1 MWPSGLVFRRNGMKH
16 SSVGL
21 ICKSV
26 FTVMGL
32 LTTQSVMAAGFYIS
46 EVGTP
51 LSLGTAG
58 AANPTNNISA
68 DSSWTNPAG
77 MTGLDKSEM
86 LAGFQV
92 VSPKIEFDSSSA
104 STGNGGDGGNAGNT
118 VAIPSFFYVGAVTDR
133 LRLGIS
139 SAGLMGGGVDYGDGF
154 TGRYATSL
162 AELGAVGISPAIGFK
177 VNDRFSVGAGVSI
190 IYTRFDMDVAINQSA
205 VDAPDG
211 KFKIVKADDWGYQP
225 YLGLTWHVTDRA
237 MLGLVYR
244 AEMDVNLEGD
254 AKIHDWNL
262 PVPKPKANSIDVDW
276 DNPQTAKLGL
286 KYVLDDKNLLFLSAG
301 WEDWSKFS
309 SNTLALEGGALNPEI
324 RLDRKFDD
332 TWNAGI
338 ALAHHEGGHATSIGL
353 SYESSPVS
361 DSDRTLD
368 LPFEEL
374 YKLSFAYAWQGHKDL
389 DFSLGSTVYLV
400 GDAKIDQTSQ
410 GVRTKGEYDTN
421 YIVFFGGTV
430 RYQF

>member
-1 MWPSGLVFRRNGMKH
+1 MKYF
-16 SSVGL
+16 SLGT

-26 FTVMGL
+26 TAVVVML
-32 LTTQSVMAAGFYIS
+32 ATQSAMAAGFYIS

-58 AANPTNNISA
+58 VANPTNTIGA

-77 MTGLDKSEM
+77 MTGLKQSSIIGG
-86 LAGFQV
+86 LQA
-92 VSPKIEFDSSSA
+92 VSPNIQFDSSKA
-104 STGNGGDGGNAGNT
+104 STPNGGNDGGNAGNT
-118 VAIPSFFYVGAVTDR
+118 VVIPSFFYVSAVTDR

-139 SAGLMGGGVDYGDGF
+139 SAGIMGGGVDYGDGF

-162 AELGAVGISPAIGFK
+162 AELGAVGISPAIGFR
-177 VNDRFSVGAGVSI
+177 VNDKFSVGAGVSVV
-190 IYTRFDMDVAINQSA
+190 YTRFDMDVAINQSA
-205 VDAPDG
+205 VGASDG

-225 YLGLTWHVTDRA
+225 YAGLTYHVTDRA
-237 MLGLVYR
+237 MLGFVYR

-254 AKIHDWNL
+254 AKIHNWNL
-262 PVPKPKANSIDVDW
+262 PIPKPKANKIDVDW

-286 KYVLDDKNLLFLSAG
+286 KYVLDEKNLMFLSAG

-309 SNTLALEGGALNPEI
+309 ENTLALKGGALNPEI

-338 ALAHHEGGHATSIGL
+338 ALAHHEGGHATSIGFA
-353 SYESSPVS
+353 YESSPVS
-361 DSDRTLD
+361 DRHRTLD

-374 YKLSFAYAWQGHKDL
+374 YKLSFAYAWEGHKDL
-389 DFSLGSTVYLV
+389 DFSLGSTVYLI

-421 YIVFFGGTV
+421 YIVFFGGTA
-430 RYQF
+430 RYRF

>member
-1 MWPSGLVFRRNGMKH
+1 MKYF
-16 SSVGL
+16 SLGT

-26 FTVMGL
+26 TTVVVML
-32 LTTQSVMAAGFYIS
+32 ATQSTMAAGFYIS

-58 AANPTNNISA
+58 VANPTNNIGA
-68 DSSWTNPAG
+68 DSVWTNPAG
-77 MTGLDKSEM
+77 MTGLNQSSIIGGM
-86 LAGFQV
+86 QI
-92 VSPKIEFDSSSA
+92 VSPNIQFDSSNA
-104 STGNGGDGGNAGNT
+104 STPNGGNDGGNAGNT
-118 VAIPSFFYVGAVTDR
+118 VTVPSFFYVSAVTDR

-139 SAGLMGGGVDYGDGF
+139 SAGIMGGGVDYGDGF
-154 TGRYATSL
+154 TGRYAASL

-177 VNDRFSVGAGVSI
+177 VNDKFSVGAGVSI
-190 IYTRFDMDVAINQSA
+190 VYTRFDMDVAINQSA
-205 VDAPDG
+205 VGASDG

-225 YLGLTWHVTDRA
+225 YAGLTWHVTDRA

-254 AKIHDWNL
+254 AKIHNWKL
-262 PVPKPKANSIDVDW
+262 PVPKPKANKIDVDW

-286 KYVLDDKNLLFLSAG
+286 KYLLDEKNIMFLSAG

-309 SNTLALEGGALNPEI
+309 ENTLALKGGTENPEI

-338 ALAHHEGGHATSIGL
+338 ALAHHEGGHATSIGFA
-353 SYESSPVS
+353 YESSPVS
-361 DSDRTLD
+361 DRHRTLD

-374 YKLSFAYAWQGHKDL
+374 YKLSFAYAWDGQKDL
-389 DFSLGSTVYLV
+389 DFSLGSTIYLI

-410 GVRTKGEYDTN
+410 GVRTKGKYDTN
-421 YIVFFGGTV
+421 YIVFLGGTV
-430 RYQF
+430 RYRF

>member
-1 MWPSGLVFRRNGMKH
+1 MKYFNLGATRKFVTIAVALLV
-16 SSVGL
+16 S
-21 ICKSV
+21 
-26 FTVMGL
+26 
-32 LTTQSVMAAGFYIS
+32 QSASAAGFYIS

-58 AANPTNNISA
+58 AANPTNTFSA

-77 MTGLDKSEM
+77 MTGLDKSEI

-92 VSPKIEFDSSSA
+92 VSPKIEFDSSNA

-118 VAIPSFFYVGAVTDR
+118 VAIPSFFYVNAVTDR
-133 LRLGIS
+133 LRLGVS

-154 TGRYATSL
+154 TGRYATTL

-254 AKIHDWNL
+254 VKIHDWRL

-286 KYVLDDKNLLFLSAG
+286 RFRLDDKNTLFTSAG

-309 SNTLALEGGALNPEI
+309 NNTLALEGGALNPEI
-324 RLDRKFDD
+324 RLDRKFED

-338 ALAHHEGGHATSIGL
+338 ALAHQEGDHATSIGV

-361 DSDRTLD
+361 DSNRTLD

-374 YKLSFAYAWQGHKDL
+374 YKVSFAYGWEGQKDI
-389 DFSLGSTVYLV
+389 DFSLGGTVYLV
-400 GDAKIDQTSQ
+400 GDASIDQTSQ
-410 GVRTKGEYDTN
+410 GVRTKGKYDTN

-430 RYQF
+430 RYRF

>member
-1 MWPSGLVFRRNGMKH
+1 MKY
-16 SSVGL
+16 VRLGA

-26 FTVMGL
+26 STVMVL
-32 LTTQSVMAAGFYIS
+32 LASQSASAAGFYIS

-58 AANPTNNISA
+58 VANPTNNIGA
-68 DSSWTNPAG
+68 DSSWSNPAG
-77 MTGLDKSEM
+77 MTGLNHSEA
-86 LAGFQV
+86 LGGFQV
-92 VSPKIEFDSSSA
+92 VAPNVRFDSSVA
-104 STGNGGDGGNAGNT
+104 TAGGSDGGNAGT
-118 VAIPSFFYVGAVTDR
+118 IVPVPSFFYVNRVTDR

-139 SAGLMGGGVDYGDGF
+139 SAGIMGGGVDYGDSF
-154 TGRYATSL
+154 VGRYAASL
-162 AELGAVGISPAIGFK
+162 ATLGAVGISPAIGYK
-177 VNDRFSVGAGVSI
+177 VNDKFSVGAGVSI

-225 YLGLTWHVTDRA
+225 YVGLTYHLTERA
-237 MLGLVYR
+237 MLGFVYR

-254 AKIHDWNL
+254 VKIHDWKL
-262 PVPKPKANSIDVDW
+262 PVPKPTANNIDVDW

-286 KYVLDDKNLLFLSAG
+286 KYRLDDKNLLFMSAG

-309 SNTLALEGGALNPEI
+309 NNTLALKGGELNPEI
-324 RLDRKFDD
+324 KLDRKMDD

-338 ALAHHEGGHATSIGL
+338 ALAHHESGHATSIGL
-353 SYESSPVS
+353 AYESSPVS
-361 DSDRTLD
+361 DKNRTLD

-374 YKLSFAYAWQGHKDL
+374 YKLSFSYAWEGQKNL
-389 DFSLGSTVYLV
+389 DFSLGSTVYLI

-410 GVRTKGEYDTN
+410 DVRTKGKYDTN
-421 YIVFFGGTV
+421 YIVFFGGTA
-430 RYQF
+430 RYRF

>member
-1 MWPSGLVFRRNGMKH
+1 MKY
-16 SSVGL
+16 VRLGA

-26 FTVMGL
+26 STVMVL
-32 LTTQSVMAAGFYIS
+32 LASQSASAAGFYIS

-58 AANPTNNISA
+58 VANPTNNIGA
-68 DSSWTNPAG
+68 DSSWSNPAG
-77 MTGLDKSEM
+77 MTGLNHSEA
-86 LAGFQV
+86 LGGLQV
-92 VSPKIEFDSSSA
+92 VAPNVRFDSSVA
-104 STGNGGDGGNAGNT
+104 TAGGSDGGNAGS
-118 VAIPSFFYVGAVTDR
+118 VVPIPSFFYVNAVTDR

-139 SAGLMGGGVDYGDGF
+139 SAGIMGGGVDYGDSF
-154 TGRYATSL
+154 VGRYATSL
-162 AELGAVGISPAIGFK
+162 ATLGAVGISPAIGYK

-190 IYTRFDMDVAINQSA
+190 IYTRFDMNVAINQSA
-205 VDAPDG
+205 FKPDAPDG
-211 KFKIVKADDWGYQP
+211 KLKIEKADDWGYQP
-225 YLGLTWHVTDRA
+225 YVGLTYNVTDRA
-237 MLGLVYR
+237 MLGFVYR

-254 AKIHDWNL
+254 VKIRLDA
-262 PVPKPKANSIDVDW
+262 PKPTANSIDVDW

-286 KYVLDDKNLLFLSAG
+286 KYRLDDKNLLFMSAG

-309 SNTLALEGGALNPEI
+309 NNTLALEGGTLNPEI
-324 RLDRKFDD
+324 RLDRKMDD

-338 ALAHHEGGHATSIGL
+338 ALAHHEGGHATSIGVA
-353 SYESSPVS
+353 YESSPVS
-361 DSDRTLD
+361 DKNRTLD

-374 YKLSFAYAWQGHKDL
+374 YKLSFAYAWEGQKNF
-389 DFSLGSTVYLV
+389 DFSLGSTVYLI

-421 YIVFFGGTV
+421 YIVFFGGTA

>member
-1 MWPSGLVFRRNGMKH
+1 MKYFNLGATRKFVTIAMALLV
-16 SSVGL
+16 S
-21 ICKSV
+21 
-26 FTVMGL
+26 
-32 LTTQSVMAAGFYIS
+32 QSASAAGFYIS

-58 AANPTNNISA
+58 AANPTNTFGA

-77 MTGLDKSEM
+77 MTGLDKSEA

-92 VSPKIEFDSSSA
+92 VSPQVEFDSSNA

-118 VAIPSFFYVGAVTDR
+118 VAIPSFFYVNAVTDR
-133 LRLGIS
+133 LRLGVS

-154 TGRYATSL
+154 TGRYATTL

-254 AKIHDWNL
+254 VKIHNWNL
-262 PVPKPKANSIDVDW
+262 PIPKPKANSIDVDW

-286 KYVLDDKNLLFLSAG
+286 RYRLDDKNTLFTSAG

-309 SNTLALEGGALNPEI
+309 NNTLALEGGALNPEI
-324 RLDRKFDD
+324 RLDRKFKD

-338 ALAHHEGGHATSIGL
+338 ALAHQEGDHATSIGV

-374 YKLSFAYAWQGHKDL
+374 YKVSFAYGWEGHKDI
-389 DFSLGSTVYLV
+389 DFSLGGTVYLV
-400 GDAKIDQTSQ
+400 GDASIDQTSQ
-410 GVRTKGEYDTN
+410 GVRTKGKYDTN

-430 RYQF
+430 RYRF

>member
-1 MWPSGLVFRRNGMKH
+1 MKYFNLGATRKFVTIAVALLV
-16 SSVGL
+16 S
-21 ICKSV
+21 
-26 FTVMGL
+26 
-32 LTTQSVMAAGFYIS
+32 QSASAAGFYIS

-58 AANPTNNISA
+58 AANPTNTFSA

-77 MTGLDKSEM
+77 MTGLDKSEI

-92 VSPKIEFDSSSA
+92 VSPKIEFDSSNA

-118 VAIPSFFYVGAVTDR
+118 VAIPSFFYVNAVTDR
-133 LRLGIS
+133 LRLGVS

-154 TGRYATSL
+154 TGRYATTL

-254 AKIHDWNL
+254 VKIHDWQL

-286 KYVLDDKNLLFLSAG
+286 RFRLDDKNTLFTSAG

-309 SNTLALEGGALNPEI
+309 NNTLALEGGALNPEI
-324 RLDRKFDD
+324 RLDRKFED

-338 ALAHHEGGHATSIGL
+338 ALAHQEGDHATSIGV

-361 DSDRTLD
+361 DSNRTLD

-374 YKLSFAYAWQGHKDL
+374 YKVSFAYGWEGQKDI
-389 DFSLGSTVYLV
+389 DFSLGGTVYLV
-400 GDAKIDQTSQ
+400 GDASIDQTSQ
-410 GVRTKGEYDTN
+410 GVRTKGKYDTN

-430 RYQF
+430 RYRF

>member
-1 MWPSGLVFRRNGMKH
+1 MKYFNFGATRKFVTLAVALLV
-16 SSVGL
+16 S
-21 ICKSV
+21 
-26 FTVMGL
+26 
-32 LTTQSVMAAGFYIS
+32 QSASAAGFYIS

-58 AANPTNNISA
+58 AANPTNTYGA

-77 MTGLDKSEM
+77 MTGLDKSEA

-92 VSPKIEFDSSSA
+92 VSPKIEFDSSNA

-118 VAIPSFFYVGAVTDR
+118 VAIPSFFYVNAVTDR
-133 LRLGIS
+133 LRLGVS

-154 TGRYATSL
+154 TGRYATTL

-190 IYTRFDMDVAINQSA
+190 IYTRFDMDVAINQKTEEA
-205 VDAPDG
+205 PDNPDG

-254 AKIHDWNL
+254 VKIHNWNL
-262 PVPKPKANSIDVDW
+262 NVPKPKANSIDVDW

-286 KYVLDDKNLLFLSAG
+286 RYRLDDKNTLFTSAG

-309 SNTLALEGGALNPEI
+309 NNTLALEGGALNPEI

-338 ALAHHEGGHATSIGL
+338 ALAHQEGDHATSIGV

-374 YKLSFAYAWQGHKDL
+374 YKISFAYGWEGQKDI
-389 DFSLGSTVYLV
+389 DFSLGGTVYLI
-400 GDAKIDQTSQ
+400 GDASIDQTSQ
-410 GVRTKGEYDTN
+410 GVRTKGKYDTN

-430 RYQF
+430 RYRF

>member
-1 MWPSGLVFRRNGMKH
+1 MKY
-16 SSVGL
+16 VRLGA

-26 FTVMGL
+26 SAVMVL
-32 LTTQSVMAAGFYIS
+32 LASQSASAAGFYIS

-58 AANPTNNISA
+58 VANPTNNIGA
-68 DSSWTNPAG
+68 DSVWSNPAG
-77 MTGLDKSEM
+77 MTGLNHSEAVGG
-86 LAGFQV
+86 LQV
-92 VSPKIEFDSSSA
+92 VAPNIRFDSSVA
-104 STGNGGDGGNAGNT
+104 TAGGSDGGNAGNVVT
-118 VAIPSFFYVGAVTDR
+118 IPSFFYVNAVTDR

-139 SAGLMGGGVDYGDGF
+139 SAGIMGGGVDYGDKF
-154 TGRYATSL
+154 VGRYSASL
-162 AELGAVGISPAIGFK
+162 AELGAVGISPAIGYK
-177 VNDRFSVGAGVSI
+177 VNDKFSVGAGVSI
-190 IYTRFDMDVAINQSA
+190 VYTRFDMDVAINQSA

-254 AKIHDWNL
+254 AKIHDWKL
-262 PVPKPKANSIDVDW
+262 PVPKPTANNIDVDW

-286 KYVLDDKNLLFLSAG
+286 KYRLDDKNLLFMSAG

-309 SNTLALEGGALNPEI
+309 DNTLALEGGTLNPEI

-338 ALAHHEGGHATSIGL
+338 ALAHHESGHATSIGL
-353 SYESSPVS
+353 AYESSPVS
-361 DSDRTLD
+361 DRHRTLD

-374 YKLSFAYAWQGHKDL
+374 YKLSFAYAWEGQKNL
-389 DFSLGSTVYLV
+389 DFSLGSTVYLI
-400 GDAKIDQTSQ
+400 GDARIKQESQ
-410 GVRTKGEYDTN
+410 GVTTKGKYDTN
-421 YIVFFGGTV
+421 YIVFFGGTA
-430 RYQF
+430 RYRF

>member
-1 MWPSGLVFRRNGMKH
+1 MKYFNLGATRKFVTIAVALLV
-16 SSVGL
+16 S
-21 ICKSV
+21 
-26 FTVMGL
+26 
-32 LTTQSVMAAGFYIS
+32 QSASAAGFYIS

-58 AANPTNNISA
+58 AANPTNTYGA

-77 MTGLDKSEM
+77 MTGLDKSEA

-92 VSPKIEFDSSSA
+92 VSPKIEFDSSNA
-104 STGNGGDGGNAGNT
+104 SNGNGGDGGNAGNT
-118 VAIPSFFYVGAVTDR
+118 VAIPSFFYVNAVTDR
-133 LRLGIS
+133 LRLGVS

-154 TGRYATSL
+154 TGRYATTL

-225 YLGLTWHVTDRA
+225 YAGLTYHVTDRA
-237 MLGLVYR
+237 MLGFVYR
-244 AEMDVNLEGD
+244 AEMDVNLKGD
-254 AKIHDWNL
+254 VKIHNWSL

-286 KYVLDDKNLLFLSAG
+286 RYVLDDKNLMFLSAG

-309 SNTLALEGGALNPEI
+309 NNTLALKGGALNPEI
-324 RLDRKFDD
+324 RLDRKMDD

-338 ALAHHEGGHATSIGL
+338 AFAHAEGGHATSIGFA
-353 SYESSPVS
+353 YESSPVS
-361 DSDRTLD
+361 DRHRTLD

-374 YKLSFAYAWQGHKDL
+374 YKVSFAYAWDGQKDL
-389 DFSLGSTVYLV
+389 DFSLGSTVYLI
-400 GDAKIDQTSQ
+400 GDARIKQESQ
-410 GVRTKGEYDTN
+410 GVTTKGKYDTN

-430 RYQF
+430 RYRF

>member
-1 MWPSGLVFRRNGMKH
+1 MNYLNLGATRKFVTIAAALLV
-16 SSVGL
+16 S
-21 ICKSV
+21 
-26 FTVMGL
+26 
-32 LTTQSVMAAGFYIS
+32 QSASAAGFYIS

-58 AANPTNNISA
+58 VANPTNTIGA

-77 MTGLDKSEM
+77 MTGLKQSSIIGGM
-86 LAGFQV
+86 QA
-92 VSPKIEFDSSSA
+92 VSPNVRFDSSSA
-104 STGNGGDGGNAGNT
+104 STPNGGNDGGNAGNT
-118 VAIPSFFYVGAVTDR
+118 VVIPSFFYVNALTDR

-177 VNDRFSVGAGVSI
+177 VNDKFSVGAGVSI
-190 IYTRFDMDVAINQSA
+190 VYTRFDMDVAINQSA
-205 VDAPDG
+205 VGASDG

-225 YLGLTWHVTDRA
+225 YVGLTYHVTDRA

-254 AKIHDWNL
+254 VKIHNWNL
-262 PVPKPKANSIDVDW
+262 PVPKPKANNIDVDW

-286 KYVLDDKNLLFLSAG
+286 KYVLDDKNLMFLSAG

-309 SNTLALEGGALNPEI
+309 ENTLALEGGALNPEI
-324 RLDRKFDD
+324 RLDRKFED
-332 TWNAGI
+332 TWNAGM
-338 ALAHHEGGHATSIGL
+338 ALVHHEGDHATSIGF

-361 DSDRTLD
+361 NSDRTLD

-374 YKLSFAYAWQGHKDL
+374 YKISFAYGWEGQKDM
-389 DFSLGSTVYLV
+389 DFSLGGTVYLI

-421 YIVFFGGTV
+421 YIVFFGGTL
-430 RYQF
+430 RYRF